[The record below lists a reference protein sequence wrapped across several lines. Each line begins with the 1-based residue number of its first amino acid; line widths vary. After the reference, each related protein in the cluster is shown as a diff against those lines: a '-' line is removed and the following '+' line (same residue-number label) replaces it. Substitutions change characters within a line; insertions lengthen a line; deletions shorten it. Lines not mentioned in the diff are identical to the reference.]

1 MSKPNPQRETLS
13 AMLDDE
19 ADELELRRLLKA
31 SADNPDLQRAW
42 ERYNL
47 AGAVLRGERT
57 APLSEDFHLQLA
69 SRLRD
74 EAAPGQGLPVRASRR
89 LAGRFAIAATVAV
102 AVFIGLQSGL
112 DTGLDSGL
120 DTGLAAPQIAG
131 EAAEAITPAARE
143 SQTPE
148 TQVVEVA
155 TALATPVDPEARQR
169 LLEYIESMR
178 FDPTE
183 PPRMEHIEDSPL
195 FHLVNDLQD

>member
-47 AGAVLRGERT
+47 TGAVLRGERT
-57 APLSEDFHLQLA
+57 APLSEDFHLQIA

-112 DTGLDSGL
+112 DSGL
-120 DTGLAAPQIAG
+120 AEPQIAG

>member
-57 APLSEDFHLQLA
+57 APLSEDFHLQVA

-74 EAAPGQGLPVRASRR
+74 EAAPGQSLRFGTSRR

-112 DTGLDSGL
+112 DTD
-120 DTGLAAPQIAG
+120 LAAPQIAG
-131 EAAEAITPAARE
+131 EAAEVIAPNALESQAADALP
-143 SQTPE
+143 QTPE
-148 TQVVEVA
+148 TQAVEVA

>member
-57 APLSEDFHLQLA
+57 APLSEDFHLQVA

-74 EAAPGQGLPVRASRR
+74 EVAPGQSLRFGTSRR

-112 DTGLDSGL
+112 DTD
-120 DTGLAAPQIAG
+120 LAAPQIAG
-131 EAAEAITPAARE
+131 EAAEVIAPNARE
-143 SQTPE
+143 SLPPE